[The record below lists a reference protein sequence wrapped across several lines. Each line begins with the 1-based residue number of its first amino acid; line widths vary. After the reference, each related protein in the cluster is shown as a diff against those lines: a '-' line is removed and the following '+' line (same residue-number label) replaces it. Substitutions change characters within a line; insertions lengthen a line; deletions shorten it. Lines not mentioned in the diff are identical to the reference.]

1 VFFSNISGFEGIFL
15 FNYLVRSWWIF
26 VGVIREVSL
35 ELKAGETPDL
45 ASSLIRLAFGLLQ
58 CLWPLF
64 QDWSGTLPLDLI
76 LVLSLQAGA
85 KNGAGFYGLEPVK
98 K

>member
-1 VFFSNISGFEGIFL
+1 M
-15 FNYLVRSWWIF
+15 
-26 VGVIREVSL
+26 GVIREVSL